1 MALNYT
7 MLLQGFPLFMMKKTK
22 SEYIEFLD
30 NQDLEE
36 FFQFAKKVTK

>member
-1 MALNYT
+1 MVKKATIYT
-7 MLLQGFPLFMMKKTK
+7 KTA
-22 SEYIEFLD
+22 LD